1 MKMAEKKPLYKRT
14 WFVVVVIL
22 LVLSGVGNAIGG
34 SEPEVTETTQQ
45 TSTPSETPAEAAA
58 IEESPSA
65 SPEATDSPLSDPDSE
80 ESIAYFAYSSTGQFK
95 DMDKDLD
102 DAVKRANN
110 DQTIRLMGN
119 MLELTFNFGQLE
131 ALDAPTSVAKA
142 WATGMAKLETS
153 IDTASDIAG
162 DFSSGQASLSEMLGS
177 IEQVRAKVNAL
188 AKVVSNLK

>member
-1 MKMAEKKPLYKRT
+1 MAEKKPLYKRT

-34 SEPEVTETTQQ
+34 SEPEETETTRQ
-45 TSTPSETPAEAAA
+45 TAAPSETPAEVAA

-142 WATGMAKLETS
+142 WATGMGKLETS
-153 IDTASDIAG
+153 IDNASDIAG
-162 DFSSGQASLSEMLGS
+162 DYSTGQASLSEMLGS

-188 AKVVSNLK
+188 AKVVSSLK